1 MTLKEEEI
9 TRKEMAKILPT
20 IQIGHIDKNV
30 KDYLNNTIDDIIEE
44 ETKEI
49 ALMDNNADNQDEKND
64 MDYENKFK
72 DDFESATTELKS
84 AVEDSINKM
93 ESKETTVEEDIPSS
107 AADDV
112 NSFLNNLLQQVD
124 AVNTRAKL

>member
-124 AVNTRAKL
+124 VVNTRAKL